1 MRKENQRMSA
11 ARLERDDRGAWRRDN
26 WLCHLASRLAGLA
39 AAVGKSGA
47 MCLLMVAAT
56 AAAQDDAYV
65 PEALEDWRQWALH
78 GHEYRRCPFLYN
90 SSAAR
95 PEDFVCAWPGVL
107 KVTVDEDGGTF
118 EQAWTVHA
126 GQWIALP
133 GDAETWPRQVTR
145 NGQPAEVVLRQDA
158 PAVWLEGGEH
168 RLAGRFGWTERP
180 STLPVAAQAGLIALA
195 VDGKPVAIPRRD
207 EDLWLAPDDSLRKV
221 QDELTAHVYR
231 RVLDDVP
238 TRLETVLALSVGGS
252 VREERFAPALPAGF
266 VPLALNG
273 DLPARLAA
281 DGDLRV
287 QVRPG
292 YWEVAILARAAT
304 TLNNIAMPAVAEGG
318 QDAQNMPDTEI
329 WSYQANPTLRAT
341 VAEAAHPVDPD
352 LVDAQWPRLPA
363 FRLRAGERLAID
375 ERRRGQAN
383 TRNDLSL
390 RRQLWLDFDGAGFTF
405 LDDIAGTMRADW
417 RLDVVKPYAL
427 LAVDDDGQELVVT
440 RNEALADSTGVEVRN
455 RDLNLRALG
464 RIDSRGAVPAG
475 GWRSSMDV
483 QATLNLPPGNKLL
496 AAFGVDAAPQS
507 WIGKW
512 RLLDFFVL
520 LIVAVASVRLFGR
533 AMGAVALLALT
544 LSYHEA
550 MAPVW
555 SWLNLLAAVALARV
569 APAGRLQRLARGY
582 RLGSLAIL
590 LLFLIPFAT
599 TQIRVAMYPQL
610 EPESHRHAQ
619 TVGLFEAL
627 AGGGAFT
634 EDATGA
640 DVRRT
645 HFDVPEAS
653 TTDVGRQ
660 RLATARPLAK
670 VENEV
675 EEMIVD
681 VYGYQR
687 YDQAALTQTGPGVP
701 AWQWTPYELTWQ
713 GPVAMQRD
721 MRLLIAP
728 AWLTGLWRL
737 LAVTA
742 LGVFAARFALEVVGK
757 PWRWPAW
764 RRTAPA
770 TLALALAAATLGD
783 AASAETPAPEILDE
797 LQERLLAP
805 PACAPNCAE
814 VAAAV
819 VSVDAEEI
827 AIQLRIH
834 ALRAVAV
841 PLPGAVDGWQPSRV
855 ALAGAALPVRQRDN
869 ALWVHVSPGLHELSV
884 RGPLPDAETV
894 EIPFAAPPRT
904 IDAASEH
911 WFIEGIRD
919 GTLPTGSLA
928 LTRLRREAEQGP
940 PDWQTSRFPTFVRIE
955 RTLHLQPLDWRVETK
970 VHRVAPAHGATSLDV
985 PLIAGETVVS
995 SGLEVRNGNVRL
1007 ALPAEQEAVGWQSSL
1022 PMQTSLSLAA
1032 AVAGPWQEIWRLAI
1046 GSSWQVTFTGV
1057 PPSQQPERA
1066 PPATAATD
1074 VEDALMTFHPRPGE
1088 TLSLAIARPT
1098 AVPGTTLAFDDARLE
1113 VAAGAASRESR
1124 LQLSY
1129 RSTRGGSHEIRL
1141 PENAELGTV
1150 TTDGVAEPLA
1160 LHDGVLDVP
1169 ILPGQHRMTVAWLE
1183 STATG
1188 LRVRTPEVDL
1198 GAAAGNIV
1206 SALEMPS
1213 RWLLFVDGPALG
1225 PAVLYWSELIALVVV
1240 SLILGRVGFTPL
1252 RTVHWL
1258 LLGLGFSTFSWLA
1271 FATVAAWLLAHG
1283 TRQLWSQGLSRLA
1296 YNLSQ
1301 IGFGLLTLLAFAAI
1315 LAGIPSG
1322 LLGNPDMSVTGFG
1335 SSGQRLLWFAD
1346 KTAGAMPQASVW
1358 SLPLWTY
1365 KALILAWALWL
1376 SFALVRWLPWVW
1388 QCFAARGLWLEKK
1401 IEDRQEKEEPLGDA
1415 ASKIPS

>member
-1 MRKENQRMSA
+1 MRKENRSMSV
-11 ARLERDDRGAWRRDN
+11 ARLERDDSGASRRRRN
-26 WLCHLASRLAGLA
+26 KPGHLATRLACFA
-39 AAVGKSGA
+39 AAIGKAGA
-47 MCLLMVAAT
+47 LCAMLVATSAG
-56 AAAQDDAYV
+56 AQTNAYV

-90 SSAAR
+90 SSATQ
-95 PEDFVCAWPGVL
+95 PEDFVCAWPGTL
-107 KVTVDEDGGTF
+107 KVTADEAGGTF
-118 EQAWTVHA
+118 EQRWTVH
-126 GQWIALP
+126 GDQWVALP

-145 NGQPAEVVLRQDA
+145 NGQPATVALRHDA
-158 PAVWLEGGEH
+158 PAVWLEDGEH
-168 RLAGRFGWTERP
+168 RLAGRFVWTERP
-180 STLPVAAQAGLIALA
+180 STLPISAQVGLVALT
-195 VDGKPVAIPRRD
+195 VDGKPVAMPRRD
-207 EDLWLAPDDSLRKV
+207 EEPSAGEREGSAPRMGEGLWLAPDDDSRKV
-221 QDELTAHVYR
+221 RDELTAHVYR

-238 TRLETVLALSVGGS
+238 TRLETVLLLSVGGS
-252 VREERFAPALPAGF
+252 VREERFAPVLPTGF
-266 VPLALNG
+266 VPLALNS

-292 YWEVAILARAAT
+292 DWEIAILARAAT
-304 TLNNIAMPAVAEGG
+304 TLNNIAMPAIPQSA
-318 QDAQNMPDTEI
+318 QAAQNMPNTEI

-341 VAEAAHPVDPD
+341 VPEAAHPVDPN
-352 LVDAQWPRLPA
+352 LVDAYWPRLPA
-363 FRLRAGERLAID
+363 FRLQAGERLAID
-375 ERRRGQAN
+375 EHRRGQAN

-405 LDDIAGTMRADW
+405 LDDITGTLRADW
-417 RLDVVKPYAL
+417 RLDMVKPYTL
-427 LAVDDDGQELVVT
+427 LAVDDDGEELLVT
-440 RNEALADSTGVEVRN
+440 RNDALADSTGVEVRS
-455 RDLNLRALG
+455 RDPNLRALG
-464 RIDSRGAVPAG
+464 RIDSRAAVPVG
-475 GWRSSMDV
+475 GWRSNMDV
-483 QATLNLPPGNKLL
+483 QATLNLPPGNRLL
-496 AAFGVDAAPQS
+496 AAFGVDGAPQS
-507 WIGKW
+507 WIGQW

-520 LIVAVASVRLFGR
+520 LIVAVASVRLFGK

-582 RLGSLAIL
+582 RLGSFAVL

-599 TQIRVAMYPQL
+599 TQIRVAVYPQL

-634 EDATGA
+634 EDSPATV
-640 DVRRT
+640 D
-645 HFDVPEAS
+645 
-653 TTDVGRQ
+653 GRQ
-660 RLATARPLAK
+660 GLAAAARPLAD
-670 VENEV
+670 VEQ
-675 EEMIVD
+675 MIVTGSMID
-681 VYGYQR
+681 TYSYQR

-737 LAVTA
+737 LAVAA
-742 LGVFAARFALEVVGK
+742 LGIFAARFALEAIGK

-764 RRTAPA
+764 RRAAPA
-770 TLALALAAATLGD
+770 TLALAMAAATLGD
-783 AASAETPAPEILDE
+783 AASAETPPPAILDE

-805 PACAPNCAE
+805 PECAPNCAE

-827 AIQLRIH
+827 SIQLRVH

-855 ALAGAALPVRQRDN
+855 ALVNAALPVRQRDN
-869 ALWVHVSPGLHELSV
+869 ALWINVPPGRHELSV
-884 RGPLPDAETV
+884 YGPLPDAETV
-894 EIPFAAPPRT
+894 EIPFPAPPR
-904 IDAASEH
+904 IIEAASQH
-911 WFIEGIRD
+911 WFIDGIRD
-919 GTLPTGSLA
+919 GALPTGSLA

-940 PDWQTSRFPTFVRIE
+940 PDWQASRFPAFVRID
-955 RTLHLQPLDWRVETK
+955 RTLHLQPLAWRVETN
-970 VHRVAPAHGATSLDV
+970 VHRVAPAQGAISLDV

-995 SGLEVRNGNVRL
+995 GGVDVRDGSVRL
-1007 ALPAEQEAVGWQSSL
+1007 AMPAAQEAAGWRSSL
-1022 PMQTSLSLAA
+1022 PMQTALSLAA
-1032 AVAGPWQEIWRLAI
+1032 AEDGPWQEIWRLAI
-1046 GSSWQVTFTGV
+1046 GSSWQVTFDGV
-1057 PPSQQPERA
+1057 PPSQPPEHASPA
-1066 PPATAATD
+1066 PSGADA
-1074 VEDALMTFHPRPGE
+1074 EDALMTFHPRPGE
-1088 TLSLAIARPT
+1088 TLALAIARPT
-1098 AVPGTTLAFDDARLE
+1098 AVPGATLAFDDARLE
-1113 VAAGAASRESR
+1113 VAAGATRRESQ

-1141 PENAELGTV
+1141 PENAELGAV

-1160 LHDGVLDVP
+1160 LHDGALNVP
-1169 ILPGQHRMTVAWLE
+1169 IFPGQHRLTVSWQEA
-1183 STATG
+1183 TATG
-1188 LRVRTPEVDL
+1188 ARVHTPEVDL
-1198 GAAAGNIV
+1198 GTAAGNIV
-1206 SALEMPS
+1206 TALEMPS

-1225 PAVLYWSELIALVVV
+1225 PAVLYWSELIALVVA
-1240 SLILGRVGFTPL
+1240 SLILGRLGYTPL

-1283 TRQLWSQGLSRLA
+1283 TRELWSQGLSRMT

-1335 SSGQRLLWFAD
+1335 STGHRLLWFAD
-1346 KTAGAMPQASVW
+1346 KTANAMPQATVW

-1376 SFALVRWLPWVW
+1376 SFALVRWLPWIW
-1388 QCFAARGLWLEKK
+1388 QCFATRGLWLEKEIK
-1401 IEDRQEKEEPLGDA
+1401 VGQEKEEPRDGA
-1415 ASKIPS
+1415 VP